1 MERSVLSI
9 VVLFIFHMFCSLLI
23 LSRFGLSYQRILTFQ
38 AHLLQAE
45 FSCIKDRS
53 NHTIILS

>member
-1 MERSVLSI
+1 

-45 FSCIKDRS
+45 FSCMKDRS
-53 NHTIILS
+53 NHIIILF